1 MNEVLQAIR
10 KRRSVRKFTGEAV
23 PESTLRAVLD
33 AGRWAPSGLNN
44 QPWKFVVITDQTTRA
59 AVAAKTKYR
68 KVLEQAPLQIAIFL
82 DQILSYD
89 RTKDVQGIGA
99 CMQNMLLAAHSLG
112 LGTVWMGEI
121 LNRREEVEGLLAV
134 PESFEL
140 MGVIAVG
147 HPFRKPADSERRAL
161 EELIFKRY

>member
-1 MNEVLQAIR
+1 MNDVLQSIR
-10 KRRSVRKFTGEAV
+10 KRRSVRKFTGEPV
-23 PESTLRAVLD
+23 PESSVRAILE

-44 QPWKFVVITDQTTRA
+44 QPWKFMVITDAATRA
-59 AVAAKTKYR
+59 AVAEKTKYR
-68 KVLEQAPLQIAIFL
+68 KVLEQAPLQIVVFL

-89 RTKDVQGIGA
+89 RTKDIQGIGA

-134 PESFEL
+134 PDSYEL

-147 HPFRKPADSERRAL
+147 YAYRKPADSERRAL
-161 EELIFKRY
+161 EELIYKRY

>member
-1 MNEVLQAIR
+1 MNEILQAIR
-10 KRRSVRKFTGEAV
+10 KRRSVRKFTGEPV
-23 PESTLRAVLD
+23 PESSLRAILE

-44 QPWKFVVITDQTTRA
+44 QPWKFVVITDATTRA
-59 AVAAKTKYR
+59 AVAEKTKYR
-68 KVLEQAPLQIAIFL
+68 KVLARAPLQIVVFL

-89 RTKDVQGIGA
+89 RTKDIQGIGA
-99 CMQNMLLAAHSLG
+99 CMENMLLAAHSLG

-147 HPFRKPADSERRAL
+147 HPDRKPADSERRAL

>member
-1 MNEVLQAIR
+1 MNDVLQAIR
-10 KRRSVRKFTGEAV
+10 KRRSVRKFTGEPV
-23 PESTLRAVLD
+23 PESSHRAILE

-44 QPWKFVVITDQTTRA
+44 QPWKFVVITDATTRT
-59 AVAAKTKYR
+59 AVAEKTKYR
-68 KVLEQAPLQIAIFL
+68 KVLEHAPLQIAVFL

-89 RTKDVQGIGA
+89 RTKDIQGIGA

-134 PESFEL
+134 PASFEL
-140 MGVIAVG
+140 MGVVAVG
-147 HPFRKPADSERRAL
+147 HPYRKPADSDRRSL